1 MPFDSIASRP
11 ARLKRSL
18 IILVSCAGVL
28 ASLSIW
34 GRVPANALADADRE
48 VAQFGPALPGTAC
61 TAEGAVSR
69 DATGTF
75 LMCWK
80 QVWSRP

>member
-1 MPFDSIASRP
+1 MPFDLTASRP
-11 ARLKRSL
+11 TRFKRPL
-18 IILVSCAGVL
+18 IILVGCATVL

-34 GRVPANALADADRE
+34 GRVPADALADADRE
-48 VAQFGPALPGTAC
+48 VAQFGPARPGSAC

-69 DATGTF
+69 DAGGTF